1 MTVQGGAMVIAAST
15 GWPVGLVLGVVV
27 IAVAAAILIT
37 IVSLAARIAKQAAT
51 AEAAVETVRA
61 QTDGLAGIDRINDS
75 GVRVLH
81 AARALR
87 KVAVGK

>member
-1 MTVQGGAMVIAAST
+1 MVTIAST
-15 GWPVGLVLGVVV
+15 GWTVGIVLGVVV

-37 IVSLAARIAKQAAT
+37 IVTLAMRISRQAAT

-61 QTDGLAGIDRINDS
+61 QTADLDGIGRINDS